1 MGNRVVEA
9 CWIGF
14 GLVWLTASF
23 SANKTAYRQSLA
35 EKMRWEVP
43 FVLAAILL
51 WKAARE
57 PYPLSAL
64 SSRTTRPRPSSAPCS
79 ASAASPSRCGR
90 G

>member
-35 EKMRWEVP
+35 EKMRWLYDQP
-43 FVLAAILL
+43 DGLP
-51 WKAARE
+51 W
-57 PYPLSAL
+57 
-64 SSRTTRPRPSSAPCS
+64 
-79 ASAASPSRCGR
+79 
-90 G
+90 